1 MDYRETDPPELLR
14 PFVKAAWSLDAGGAG
29 GDWLSHSA
37 TPDGCIEIIR
47 RLAGASV
54 WEGPQPVA
62 FVAGLVTAPAE
73 LRLSGDSRFVAL
85 RVWPWTWN
93 AIAELR
99 SPLLVD
105 RWAGLGDAAPAF
117 DMPGTVEQAVEV
129 LAERLR
135 GYRAPD
141 FAAAILE
148 AESTADLSRRA
159 GRPPR
164 ALQRWFER
172 EIGVP
177 PRTYLRALRF
187 QQTFAG
193 LAGSGDSLA
202 DHAAAHGFADQAHM
216 AREFR
221 ALAGQP
227 ASRARRR
234 AQPPFL

>member
-1 MDYRETDPPELLR
+1 VDYRQTEPPEPLR
-14 PFVKAAWSLDAGGAG
+14 PFVKAAWSLDAGGVT
-29 GDWLSHSA
+29 GDWLSHQA
-37 TPDGCIEIIR
+37 TPDGCVEIIR

-54 WEGPQPVA
+54 WGGAQPAA

-73 LRLSGDSRFVAL
+73 LRLRGDSRFVAL
-85 RVWPWTWN
+85 RIWPWTWN
-93 AIAELR
+93 AIARLR

-105 RWAGLGDAAPAF
+105 RWAGLGDAASDF
-117 DMPGTVEQAVEV
+117 DMPGTVEQAFEA

-135 GYRAPD
+135 GRQPPD
-141 FAAAILE
+141 LAAAILQ
-148 AESTADLSRRA
+148 AESAADLSRRA

-187 QQTFAG
+187 QQTFTG
-193 LAGSGDSLA
+193 LAGSGASLA

-221 ALAGQP
+221 ALAGQS

>member
-1 MDYRETDPPELLR
+1 MDYRETDPPEPLR
-14 PFVKAAWSLDAGGAG
+14 PFVKAAWSLDAGGAAG
-29 GDWLSHSA
+29 EWVSHKA
-37 TPDGCIEIIR
+37 TPDGCLEIIR
-47 RLAGASV
+47 RLAGASA
-54 WEGPQPVA
+54 WGETQPAA

-85 RVWPWTWN
+85 RIWPWTWN
-93 AIAELR
+93 AIARLR

-105 RWAGLGDAAPAF
+105 RWAGLGAAAPGF
-117 DMPGTVEQAVEV
+117 DMPGTVEQAFDA
-129 LAERLR
+129 LAKRLR
-135 GYRAPD
+135 GGRPPD
-141 FAAAILE
+141 LAAAILE
-148 AESTADLSRRA
+148 AESVADLSRRA
-159 GRPPR
+159 RLPPR

-234 AQPPFL
+234 ARPPFL

>member
-1 MDYRETDPPELLR
+1 VDYRETEPPERLR
-14 PFVKAAWSLDAGGAG
+14 PFVKTAWSLDAGGEAG
-29 GDWLSHSA
+29 QWLSHKA
-37 TPDGCIEIIR
+37 TPDGCVEIIR
-47 RLAGASV
+47 RLAGTSA
-54 WEGPQPVA
+54 WGEAQPAA

-85 RVWPWTWN
+85 RIWPWTWN
-93 AIAELR
+93 AIARLR
-99 SPLLVD
+99 APLLVD
-105 RWAGLGDAAPAF
+105 RWAALGDAAPDF
-117 DMPGTVEQAVEV
+117 DMPATADEALDA

-135 GYRAPD
+135 GCAPPEL
-141 FAAAILE
+141 AAAILH
-148 AESTADLSRRA
+148 AESPAELSRLG

>member
-1 MDYRETDPPELLR
+1 MDYRETEPPEPLR
-14 PFVKAAWSLDAGGAG
+14 PFVKAAWTLAGGGAAG
-29 GDWLSHSA
+29 AWMNHDA
-37 TPDGCIEIIR
+37 TPDGCVEIIR
-47 RLAGASV
+47 RLAGTSV
-54 WEGPQPVA
+54 WGKAQPAA
-62 FVAGLVTAPAE
+62 FVAGLVTAPAR

-93 AIAELR
+93 AIARLR

-105 RWAGLGDAAPAF
+105 RWADLADAAPGF
-117 DMPGTVEQAVEV
+117 DMPPTVREAFDA
-129 LAERLR
+129 LAARLR
-135 GYRAPD
+135 GHCPPGL
-141 FAAAILE
+141 AAAVLQ
-148 AESTADLSRRA
+148 ADSAADLSRRT
-159 GRPPR
+159 GRGPR

-193 LAGSGDSLA
+193 LAASDGSLA
-202 DHAAAHGFADQAHM
+202 EHAAAHGFADQAHM

-234 AQPPFL
+234 ARPPFL